1 MIKNV
6 PNKIFLV
13 TGYENDSENADI
25 EFKELTDVTWSETPI
40 FDNDIEYVR
49 REPINWEQQR
59 IKAAMFAMQSL
70 MRMNAD
76 VAFRTG
82 NFSDAA
88 TLASTAVSYA
98 DALITELKK

>member
-13 TGYENDSENADI
+13 TGYDNDSENADI
-25 EFKELTDVTWSETPI
+25 EFKELTDVTWSETSI

-59 IKAAMFAMQSL
+59 ITAAMFAMQSL
-70 MRMNAD
+70 VRMNAE

-82 NFSDAA
+82 NFCEAA
-88 TLASTAVSYA
+88 TVASSAVSYA
-98 DALITELKK
+98 DALIAELKK